1 MKPVGAARFTPKKW
15 VMAEL
20 LEDDEDAKDFPEG
33 FAVQLRGAAP
43 AGVLVPFL
51 SKKEVSPG
59 PASIPG
65 EAPTIN
71 S

>member
-51 SKKEVSPG
+51 SIQGSALDSV
-59 PASIPG
+59 ASST
-65 EAPTIN
+65 A
-71 S
+71 